1 MSNRKSK
8 RRWQDDEEKALEDLL
23 FSKDKVIENSYNND
37 VDNNNAKST
46 VTNAAVWE
54 DEDDDRIQIDLSK
67 TGIIIRTIIIIIL
80 SSITLL
86 TLQLIDTNSYN
97 LDRLRKLIKS
107 DSSVVT
113 GKII

>member
-23 FSKDKVIENSYNND
+23 FSKDKVIENSYSND
-37 VDNNNAKST
+37 VDNSNAST
-46 VTNAAVWE
+46 VTNAVWE

-67 TGIIIRTIIIIIL
+67 TGIIIITIIIIIL

>member
-1 MSNRKSK
+1 MSNNRKSK

-37 VDNNNAKST
+37 VDNTNTST
-46 VTNAAVWE
+46 VTNAVWE
-54 DEDDDRIQIDLSK
+54 DEDDDRIHIDLSK
-67 TGIIIRTIIIIIL
+67 TGIIIISIIIIIL
-80 SSITLL
+80 SSIPLL

>member
-37 VDNNNAKST
+37 IDNNNAST
-46 VTNAAVWE
+46 VTNAVWE

-67 TGIIIRTIIIIIL
+67 TGIIIITIIIIIL
-80 SSITLL
+80 SSIPLL

>member
-37 VDNNNAKST
+37 VDNTNAST
-46 VTNAAVWE
+46 VMNAVWE

-67 TGIIIRTIIIIIL
+67 TGINIRTIIIIIL
-80 SSITLL
+80 SSIPLL

-107 DSSVVT
+107 DTSVVT
-113 GKII
+113 GTI